1 MEFEAKKVSKEAR
14 DAFHPSGVIL
24 DGGTV
29 VAVLSL
35 IRHPIGYLVAGHA
48 GVPCSLLQVPS
59 AAPVSI
65 GCASFFLSDGTSE
78 DFPSVR
84 RERADSSEEPRPPRK
99 AQPQEL

>member
-84 RERADSSEEPRPPRK
+84 REREEPRPPRK